1 MNLTV
6 FSRRLKRLT
15 KKRKRPSTADV
26 IWHYINWIE
35 QPGPNAAVVKIFR
48 FFILFLTLSM
58 SMSCSGWVRSIGV
71 IFGFLGGRLWG
82 RGRLLA
88 PPTASAESQRYTHI
102 NITTASMQRH
112 SPAIVSLTNN
122 SCFCFIGFLSTLLC
136 FSLQLFSF
144 CFTQLATHIPRRYG

>member
-1 MNLTV
+1 M
-6 FSRRLKRLT
+6 
-15 KKRKRPSTADV
+15 
-26 IWHYINWIE
+26 
-35 QPGPNAAVVKIFR
+35 KIFR
-48 FFILFLTLSM
+48 FFVLFLTLSM

-112 SPAIVSLTNN
+112 SPAIVSLTGKNLC
-122 SCFCFIGFLSTLLC
+122 SCYTPP
-136 FSLQLFSF
+136 FSF
-144 CFTQLATHIPRRYG
+144 YKFLFLFYRFSVHPALLLPSAVLFLLYSTCNTYTQKIWINKQRPRDKQCETEDGLLS